1 MSADKP
7 LNAQDKKPD
16 ETSTLTPEAEAVI
29 HRARRSFGISIL
41 ILMVG
46 FMAVAGA
53 LVYRL
58 NQNSSNDQYQ
68 AQSVTVPQGAQIVS
82 VVAQDGLIT
91 LTYKLGADT
100 TIRLVD
106 AKTGDVVRDISIA
119 PEAPSN

>member
-7 LNAQDKKPD
+7 SDTSD
-16 ETSTLTPEAEAVI
+16 ENNEISPEAAAVI
-29 HRARRSFGISIL
+29 NRARRSFGISVL

-58 NQNSSNDQYQ
+58 NQKSANSQYQ
-68 AQSVTVPQGAQIVS
+68 AQSVSIPQGADIIS
-82 VVAQDGLIT
+82 AVAQDGVLT
-91 LTYKLGADT
+91 LTYKLDLQT

-106 AKTGDVVRDISIA
+106 AKTGEVIRDILIA
-119 PEAPSN
+119 PEAP